1 MNDCLEECDVDLAE
15 MQQKPTRDLAHKI
28 KGTTLQLCLP
38 PLANLAKQMEAGF
51 RDDQNFDVVDSM
63 RLLLDLYATV
73 KIEFADDAPK
83 TTTTNLSIL

>member
-28 KGTTLQLCLP
+28 KGAMLQLCLP

-51 RDDQNFDVVDSM
+51 REDENFDVVDSM

-73 KIEFADDAPK
+73 KIEFADSAPK